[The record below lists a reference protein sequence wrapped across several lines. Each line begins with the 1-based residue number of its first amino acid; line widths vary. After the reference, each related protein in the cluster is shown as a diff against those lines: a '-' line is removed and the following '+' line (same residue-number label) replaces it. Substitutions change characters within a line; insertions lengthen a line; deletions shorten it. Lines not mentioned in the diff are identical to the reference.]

1 MVQAQNLKERLEK
14 AVVTLRAL
22 LQSAYTRPMTYRSAG
37 PEMIRPSKTGAILHR
52 GALSLQTNKCYI
64 TNCYNII
71 DALFEL
77 SDMQCALLWGW
88 AMRVPWR
95 EFQQRYNRSRTHL
108 TRLHAQALIALDQKL
123 LTTNRSL

>member
-52 GALSLQTNKCYI
+52 GGLSLQPNKCNI
-64 TNCYNII
+64 TDCYNII
-71 DALFEL
+71 DTLF
-77 SDMQCALLWGW
+77 
-88 AMRVPWR
+88 
-95 EFQQRYNRSRTHL
+95 
-108 TRLHAQALIALDQKL
+108 
-123 LTTNRSL
+123 